1 MLLRILHKAEET
13 IIALLLVSMT
23 LLVFTETLMRF
34 AFGAGVMW
42 AQELTLHL
50 SAWLVL
56 FGMSYGLRVGA
67 HIGVDFLV
75 KKLPHNAQHIVTGI
89 MLLAALTYCGLF
101 IYGAYVYLDKMVLIG
116 IELDDLPIQ
125 KWQAHSMLLLGFVF
139 LGVRLLEV
147 LIRVIKGKQTRLMM
161 HDEAEESMQLAAEL
175 KENKS

>member
-34 AFGAGVMW
+34 AFGTGVMW

-75 KKLPHNAQHIVTGI
+75 KKLPPNGQRIVTGI

-101 IYGAYVYLDKMVLIG
+101 IYGAYIYLDKMALIG

-125 KWQAHSMLLLGFVF
+125 KWQAHSILLLGFIF

-147 LIRVIKGKQTRLMM
+147 LIRVIKGTQTRLMM
-161 HDEAEESMQLAAEL
+161 HDEAEESMQLSAQL
-175 KENKS
+175 KEEQS